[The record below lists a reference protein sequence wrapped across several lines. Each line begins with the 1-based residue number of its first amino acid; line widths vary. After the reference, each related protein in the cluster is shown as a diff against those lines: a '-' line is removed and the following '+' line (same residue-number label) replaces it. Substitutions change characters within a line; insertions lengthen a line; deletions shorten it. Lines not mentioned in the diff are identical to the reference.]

1 MNRKRGWRSGVGLLL
16 GLLVAAGPALAG
28 GLDDFKLTRA
38 IPADSMLVV
47 QCRDHTGRA
56 FVNEQFKRVW
66 AAVEKQ
72 GFERDVKRL
81 LRGLI
86 KQSEGDVE
94 AFDEQWQQVSDL
106 AATVTWSQLAER
118 EFALAMK
125 LGMPTGVD
133 FVLLLMPPADQVGKD
148 FDGLVSLL
156 QSLAGLAPEGTLALA
171 SAGEGE
177 VVLHRL
183 SLAGQIPPISL
194 TLARQ
199 KDVLLVGFGSSL
211 VEQSLALLRGESQ
224 TAGATLASTER
235 FKQALGRLPAPTDSY
250 FFMDLN
256 KWMGQTRGFIQ
267 VAVQATTPPPT
278 TEPAVEAAVS
288 PLGFLP
294 KLIDEVDIFD
304 YVACVA
310 STDGMQT
317 TKTELAVLRED
328 AQARIL
334 YKLLYGGG
342 PVREPL
348 KFIPKEATAVSI
360 HGGLDLGATYKA
372 LLGFVEREVPDGKSL
387 LAMWQAK
394 QDEIGFNLDADL
406 FSWLG
411 GGLAKFSASG
421 RTSYT
426 PDWLFLL
433 GVKDEAK
440 ANALLDKITQ
450 LASDKGQEQQIMFG
464 EPREPG
470 LAGFKVFSHP
480 MLAMFLGQPVFGVK
494 SGQLFVGSNERVLLS
509 SLKTA
514 AGEQENFSKSERFAQ
529 EGLPL
534 GENVTSFSFE
544 DLTKFGDELGQA
556 LSMISAVQMFLPAEL
571 QKDPTITTALSVATK
586 VGRVVK
592 NLDFYRSSCEVTTF
606 DGKVSLTKGITH
618 YQEPPKKVPESAPAD
633 KPIEGDTGAK
643 ALGEPKADK
652 AKE

>member
-1 MNRKRGWRSGVGLLL
+1 MNRKSGWRSGVGLLV
-16 GLLVAAGPALAG
+16 GLLIAVGPAVAG
-28 GLDDFKLTRA
+28 GIDDFKLTRA

-47 QCRDHTGRA
+47 QCREHTGRA

-86 KQSEGDVE
+86 KQSAGDVE

-106 AATVTWSQLAER
+106 AATVTWSQLAGQ
-118 EFALAMK
+118 EFACAMK

-133 FVLLLMPPADQVGKD
+133 FVFLLVPPADQVGKD
-148 FDGLVSLL
+148 FDGLVALL
-156 QSLAGLAPEGTLALA
+156 KGLSGLAPEGMLALA
-171 SAGEGE
+171 SEGEGE
-177 VVLHRL
+177 VALHRL
-183 SLAGQIPPISL
+183 SVAGQMPPISL

-211 VEQSLALLRGESQ
+211 VEQSLALLRGESKVE
-224 TAGATLASTER
+224 GATLASTER
-235 FKQALGRLPAPTDSY
+235 FQQALGRLPAPTDSY

-256 KWMGQTRGFIQ
+256 KWMAQARGFIQ
-267 VAVQATTPPPT
+267 MAVQATTPPPT
-278 TEPAVEAAVS
+278 TEPAGETTTS
-288 PLGFLP
+288 PVAFLP

-304 YVACVA
+304 YVASVA

-317 TKTELAVLRED
+317 TKTELAVLRDD
-328 AQARIL
+328 AKSRVL

-342 PVREPL
+342 PAREPL
-348 KFIPKEATAVSI
+348 KYIPKEATAVTIRS
-360 HGGLDLGATYKA
+360 GLDLGATYQAMLDFVGRELPSGKE
-372 LLGFVEREVPDGKSL
+372 LLTT
-387 LAMWQAK
+387 WQTK
-394 QDEIGFNLDADL
+394 QDEIGFNLEADL

-411 GGLAKFSASG
+411 SGFAKFSASG
-421 RTSYT
+421 RTSYS

-450 LASDKGQEQQIMFG
+450 LASEKGQEQQIVFG

-470 LAGFKVFSHP
+470 LEGFKVFSHP
-480 MLAMFLGQPVFGVK
+480 MLAMFMGQPVFGVK
-494 SGQLFVGSNERVLLS
+494 TGQLFVGSNERVVLAA
-509 SLKTA
+509 LKTA

-534 GENVTSFSFE
+534 GDNVTAFSFE
-544 DLTKFGDELGQA
+544 DLTKFGDELSQA
-556 LSMISAVQMFLPAEL
+556 LSMVGAIQAFLPAEL
-571 QKDPTITTALSVATK
+571 QKDPTMMTALSVVTK
-586 VGRVVK
+586 IGRVVK

-606 DGKVSLTKGITH
+606 DGKVCLTKGITH
-618 YQEPPKKVPESAPAD
+618 YQEPPKKAPESAPAD
-633 KPIEGDTGAK
+633 KPADGEAGAK
-643 ALGEPKADK
+643 PAAEPKAEK
-652 AKE
+652 PNQ